1 MVDLRKYVGDEGI
14 VIDENFRFRG
24 EKKSIDSLI
33 SEMTNDGLFIDYVNT
48 TGELVRVPVK
58 SGVGVRPDKH
68 GERSG
73 WYVFNETGDYQ
84 NCVWGNWRT
93 GLQGKWSSVDPNQL
107 SDTQRQVLKSKL
119 DEAIRQGEEHKKRR
133 QDEVAEEVRER
144 FEKCNDCV
152 EHPYLSAKNIVN
164 NYGLKEL
171 NGSLI
176 IPVAHCITGELR
188 SLQYIDKKGG
198 KKFVSASEVKGN
210 VFPIGFNLN
219 QLHSLEKVVV
229 VEGVATGVSVHLAT
243 SLPVVVVFSATFG
256 LEAMNRMREKTQAKF
271 IIAFDNDKNG
281 VGQKKADECVKAIH
295 NSVVKLPSII
305 GDFNDLHQ
313 QVGLE
318 SVKQEIEDFGLGI
331 KRYAIKNLIGSPPP
345 IEWLVDR
352 FIPLK
357 APGVLSSVGG
367 IGKSFLALQLALNLA
382 KGGGTFLGKN
392 ILQSGSS
399 VVLSSEDNQEE
410 IHRRINSLDPHG
422 ARFNTPYDVFVY
434 TIADHGKPMILLTE
448 DNITQQATELVE
460 ELKSIPDLK
469 LVVFDPIQSF
479 VSASS
484 PISSSNESAQLWCSF
499 CASISAQLGAT
510 TLSIHHMNK
519 SGLVGTESSMEARQ
533 SIRGASS
540 IVDGMRFA
548 LALWLAND
556 FEQIC
561 MEQGVNPEPTR
572 VVRASVV
579 KTNSG
584 DVDTS
589 VMTLFRN
596 DDSPVLDVLK
606 KDKDIKLI

>member
-1 MVDLRKYVGDEGI
+1 MVDLRKYVGDQGI

-58 SGVGVRPDKH
+58 AGTGVRPDKH

-133 QDEVAEEVRER
+133 QDEVAEEVIER

-176 IPVAHCITGELR
+176 IPVAHSITGQLR

-281 VGQKKADECVKAIH
+281 VGKKKAEECVKAVH

-313 QVGLE
+313 KLGLE

-331 KRYAIKNLIGSPPP
+331 RRYAIKNLVGSPPP
-345 IEWLVDR
+345 IKWLVDR
-352 FIPLK
+352 LIPLET
-357 APGVLSSVGG
+357 PGVLASVGG

-392 ILQSGSS
+392 IIQQGNT
-399 VVLSSEDNQEE
+399 VILSSEDSQSE
-410 IHRRINSLDPHG
+410 IWRRIHAIDPYG
-422 ARFNTPYDVFVY
+422 ARFNAPYDVFVY

-448 DNITQQATELVE
+448 DNITQQAIELVE

-479 VSASS
+479 VGASS

-519 SGLVGTESSMEARQ
+519 SALEGIDSSTSAL
-533 SIRGASS
+533 SKIRGASA
-540 IVDGMRFA
+540 ITDGMRFA
-548 LALWLAND
+548 LALWMAD
-556 FEQIC
+556 DYEQIC
-561 MEQGVNPEPTR
+561 IDKGVEPEPRR
-572 VVRASVV
+572 VVRAGIV
-579 KTNSG
+579 KSNSG

-589 VMTLFRN
+589 VICLLYTS
-596 DDSPVLDVLK
+596 DAADEP
-606 KDKDIKLI
+606 